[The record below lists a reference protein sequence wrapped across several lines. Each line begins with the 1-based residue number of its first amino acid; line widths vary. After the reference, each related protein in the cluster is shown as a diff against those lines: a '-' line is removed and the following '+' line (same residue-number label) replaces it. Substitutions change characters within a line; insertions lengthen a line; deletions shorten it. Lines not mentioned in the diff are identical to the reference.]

1 MNGQGDKEEVKCVIQ
16 NEKGLILGF
25 VFSSGDGE
33 RLAGSVLVFR
43 VTMLTY
49 MWITQKWE
57 HSRQLPAL
65 HRAWEKS

>member
-1 MNGQGDKEEVKCVIQ
+1 MNGHRDKEKVKCVIL

-33 RLAGSVLVFR
+33 RLAGSVLVLR

-49 MWITQKWE
+49 ICG
-57 HSRQLPAL
+57 
-65 HRAWEKS
+65 